1 MEVNDRPGVTDPIW
15 DALLESR
22 LRPYVP
28 AVRRWWETCDEFTPL
43 DTGSY
48 AVNDAPPGLFAR
60 FTRTPVRSPIKGVQ
74 AFPYVPTGFLQ
85 ISGVQGGAI
94 KMIDRL
100 CMDGAFKL
108 DEFTIVV
115 KGNLPATYTQG
126 QILAFIPTLVYE
138 DRTAIGKW
146 VYLTNNEMLEMIVGT
161 IPLSVGA
168 KLALKL

>member
-1 MEVNDRPGVTDPIW
+1 
-15 DALLESR
+15 
-22 LRPYVP
+22 
-28 AVRRWWETCDEFTPL
+28 
-43 DTGSY
+43 
-48 AVNDAPPGLFAR
+48 
-60 FTRTPVRSPIKGVQ
+60 VRSPIKGVQ